1 MNVYR
6 CYFLDQDDHIES
18 AEWIE
23 APTLEDAIE
32 QGLTLCGELGACA
45 IEVWQGANRLYH
57 APARIR
63 AAAYQR

>member
-1 MNVYR
+1 MNAYR

-32 QGLTLCGELGACA
+32 HALVLCGEVGASA
-45 IEVWQGANRLYH
+45 IELWQGASRLYH
-57 APARIR
+57 ANARVR
-63 AAAYQR
+63 AKV